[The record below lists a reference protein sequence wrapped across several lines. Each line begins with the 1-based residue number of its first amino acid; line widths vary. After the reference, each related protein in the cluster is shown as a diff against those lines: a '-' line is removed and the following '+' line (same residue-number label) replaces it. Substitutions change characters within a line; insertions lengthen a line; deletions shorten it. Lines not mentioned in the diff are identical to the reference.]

1 MDESLK
7 KLTWDDLRHWAGS
20 KILERGKAY
29 IKNVY
34 ELSLTESGGL
44 IAWVSGRED
53 YATLVEPG
61 QDGEPECFCS
71 CPYEWGPCKHAVAII
86 LAGIEQIKAG
96 KESPLVDKDG
106 ELYLTFLDDTAEDD
120 GDDFQYA
127 EDEEEK
133 VKAGRAVPSESRGK
147 KSTLITIL
155 EKKNKDELLSLLLD
169 FADRHPEVK
178 RKILEDDQLRSGKID
193 KLAAALRREIRT
205 VTREEAWYNHWNG
218 EGNRPDYSHIK
229 EQLAALC
236 KQGHADL
243 VVDLGRELW
252 QGGNAQVEQSH
263 DDGDTACE
271 IGECMEVVFQAVKDS
286 TLSRPA
292 QLLWMIDIL
301 LEDQFSI
308 CDSCVQLI
316 RSRAYGKEDWAEVA
330 ANLQARLNS
339 MPVPR
344 SDDYS
349 GKYLRKGVMNWLVDA
364 FERSGQRSKIISL
377 LEQEAGATQCYE
389 RLVDTFLRDGNHEK
403 AREWCIKGFQ
413 KTLET
418 SPGIAAGLQTKL
430 RELAREEKKFDLA
443 AAYLAQNFFDHPSTA
458 TYSELRKAAE
468 KIDCWP
474 AVRAAALAF
483 LESGQRPDI
492 PGRKGDGPPWPL
504 PAPEIAAKPDKRFR
518 RDYPNLNALI
528 EIGILEKRL
537 DDVVTLYQ
545 AQQKNLRWGIGKGKE
560 VAAAVAATH
569 PDVALA
575 IWKQVAE
582 GQIKLVKP
590 KAYEE
595 AAVYLRKMRKVYQ
608 QTNRL
613 EQWQVLIRNLRTEH
627 RAKRRL
633 LEVLDSLEG
642 KRIID

>member
-1 MDESLK
+1 M
-7 KLTWDDLRHWAGS
+7 T
-20 KILERGKAY
+20 
-29 IKNVY
+29 
-34 ELSLTESGGL
+34 
-44 IAWVSGRED
+44 
-53 YATLVEPG
+53 
-61 QDGEPECFCS
+61 
-71 CPYEWGPCKHAVAII
+71 
-86 LAGIEQIKAG
+86 
-96 KESPLVDKDG
+96 
-106 ELYLTFLDDTAEDD
+106 
-120 GDDFQYA
+120 
-127 EDEEEK
+127 
-133 VKAGRAVPSESRGK
+133 
-147 KSTLITIL
+147 
-155 EKKNKDELLSLLLD
+155 
-169 FADRHPEVK
+169 
-178 RKILEDDQLRSGKID
+178 
-193 KLAAALRREIRT
+193 
-205 VTREEAWYNHWNG
+205 
-218 EGNRPDYSHIK
+218 
-229 EQLAALC
+229 
-236 KQGHADL
+236 
-243 VVDLGRELW
+243 
-252 QGGNAQVEQSH
+252 
-263 DDGDTACE
+263 
-271 IGECMEVVFQAVKDS
+271 
-286 TLSRPA
+286 
-292 QLLWMIDIL
+292 
-301 LEDQFSI
+301 
-308 CDSCVQLI
+308 
-316 RSRAYGKEDWAEVA
+316 
-330 ANLQARLNS
+330 
-339 MPVPR
+339 VPR
-344 SDDYS
+344 ADDYS
-349 GKYLRKGVMNWLVDA
+349 GQYLRKGVMNWLVDA

-377 LEQEAGATQCYE
+377 LEQEASATKCYE
-389 RLVDTFLRDGNHEK
+389 QLVDTFLRAGNHEK
-403 AREWCIKGFQ
+403 AREWCIKGYQ
-413 KTLET
+413 KTVET
-418 SPGIAAGLQTKL
+418 SPGIAAGLQKKL

-443 AAYLAQNFFDHPSTA
+443 AAYLAQNFFDHLSTA
-458 TYSELRKAAE
+458 TYGELRKAAE

-504 PAPEIAAKPDKRFR
+504 PAPEIAAKSDKRFR

-575 IWKQVAE
+575 IWKQLAD